1 MLIST
6 FKTGIGKYFSVPETQ
21 TRWIFAISL
30 FIMVTGNLSFCQNLL
45 KTYPLS
51 FHNLPFLVSLV
62 IFFFATIAIVFQ
74 ILSIGRPARWVLA
87 ALIIVASTNA
97 YFMDS
102 FGVVI
107 DHTMMDNV
115 AQTDLKEMQG
125 LLSFELLF
133 RFVALGLIPAY
144 LVIKFFP
151 KSASLKQELKGR
163 LKAISAL
170 GLTAIMVVL
179 PFTAGYASFIREHKI
194 VRFYANPTYSIY
206 SAYNYLSQEA
216 KVYEARNTV
225 LKTIAGDAV
234 KTTSTSNKHKLI
246 IMVVGET
253 ARFDRFSLNGYQRIT
268 NPNLANANVIS
279 FDNVSSCGTSTSVS
293 VPCMFSSLGKKNYD
307 NEDTFLVDSLGL
319 KVESELTFKPII
331 KFK

>member
-107 DHTMMDNV
+107 YHTMMDNV
-115 AQTDLKEMQG
+115 AQT
-125 LLSFELLF
+125 
-133 RFVALGLIPAY
+133 
-144 LVIKFFP
+144 
-151 KSASLKQELKGR
+151 ELK
-163 LKAISAL
+163 
-170 GLTAIMVVL
+170 
-179 PFTAGYASFIREHKI
+179 
-194 VRFYANPTYSIY
+194 
-206 SAYNYLSQEA
+206 
-216 KVYEARNTV
+216 
-225 LKTIAGDAV
+225 
-234 KTTSTSNKHKLI
+234 
-246 IMVVGET
+246 
-253 ARFDRFSLNGYQRIT
+253 
-268 NPNLANANVIS
+268 
-279 FDNVSSCGTSTSVS
+279 
-293 VPCMFSSLGKKNYD
+293 
-307 NEDTFLVDSLGL
+307 
-319 KVESELTFKPII
+319 
-331 KFK
+331 